1 MIHARI
7 DLSGARAKSVGT
19 FNPDGKSPEVWFMA
33 DGVIVPEA
41 SDTGSDVE
49 SEEECLLLCLS
60 MADAAALSTLLQQ
73 SILACINGQGRV
85 N

>member
-1 MIHARI
+1 MIHTRI
-7 DLSGARAKSVGT
+7 DLSAARDKSIGT
-19 FNPDGKSPEVWFMA
+19 FNPDGTSPQIWFMA
-33 DGVIVPEA
+33 EGVTVPEEP
-41 SDTGSDVE
+41 SEIEPETEKEE
-49 SEEECLLLCLS
+49 SLLLCLS